1 MNEMLELVKTT
12 DGTGLAARNAPS
24 GTNRLHMAY
33 SATPGPAT
41 DYSYPDPVY
50 VPGEKIP
57 IPKSGAHTP
66 AIKYVSAIARQN
78 VTNLGGWTG
87 WIPVPSVQPP
97 PPPPPA
103 VGLQTGIVTNGDN
116 TFMDLKPK
124 HNRSEYSLGTTAM
137 GAKGAAEG
145 FRVKGS
151 LLQPLVTIPRG
162 GMPAASSVGN
172 SVKAW
177 AGSGVKL
184 VEIGNE
190 LNYSNKY
197 GPSRSAGEAYGRIIK
212 ACCEALTPAGIGV
225 LAIGEDGGEHN
236 NAFLEGMLA
245 AVPNLVD
252 LLAKG
257 KGGLTIHPYWGT
269 GTYGAEKMDRMVA
282 FWEKHGG
289 NSLPIYATEWGIPSD
304 NGVALTAGGKPTGQ
318 KATYQQAGEVITK
331 DPGVL
336 MAHAKGKLASL
347 FLYQTHDQKA
357 PHATTDREAYF
368 GARKMD
374 GSRKGYMSDA
384 ADSFLAASV

>member
-1 MNEMLELVKTT
+1 MLELVKTT

-33 SATPGPAT
+33 SGTAGGPAT
-41 DYSYPDPVY
+41 DYSYPDPTY
-50 VPGEKIP
+50 VAGEKIP

-66 AIKYVSAIARQN
+66 AIKYVSAIARQGL
-78 VTNLGGWTG
+78 TNLGGWTG
-87 WIPVPSVQPP
+87 WIPVPEVAPP
-97 PPPPPA
+97 PPPPPSK
-103 VGLQTGIVTNGDN
+103 GLQTGIVTNGDN

-124 HNRSEYSLGTTAM
+124 HNRSEYGGGLSAI

-145 FRVKGS
+145 FRAKGS
-151 LLQPLVTIPRG
+151 LLQPLLTIQRG
-162 GMPAASSVGN
+162 GMPSPSSVAN
-172 SVKAW
+172 SAKAW
-177 AGSGVKL
+177 IGSGIKL
-184 VEIGNE
+184 LEPGNE
-190 LNYSNKY
+190 LPYANKY
-197 GPSRSAGEAYGRIIK
+197 GASRTAGEQYGRIIK
-212 ACCEALTPAGIGV
+212 ACTEVLTPAGIGV
-225 LAIGEDGGEHN
+225 LAIGEDGGEHSN
-236 NAFLEGMLA
+236 VFLEGMLA

-252 LLAKG
+252 LIAKG
-257 KGGLTIHPYWGT
+257 HGGLTIHPYWGT

-304 NGVALTAGGKPTGQ
+304 NGVKFTSGQ
-318 KATYQQAGEVITK
+318 QATYQQAGEVITK